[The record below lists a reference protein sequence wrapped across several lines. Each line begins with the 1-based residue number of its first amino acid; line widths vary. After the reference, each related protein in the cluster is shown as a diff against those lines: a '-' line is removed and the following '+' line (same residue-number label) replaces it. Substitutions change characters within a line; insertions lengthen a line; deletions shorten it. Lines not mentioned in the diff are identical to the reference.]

1 MRFRE
6 SVSLVFMRTRHIVA
20 SVFALA
26 APALLL
32 LPVVAEADGTSKG
45 GGAAASSAPAGS
57 GKQRVDPNN
66 KTGLSPFMAKCME
79 GNNKYVSRDFPGA
92 IQTYRDAIQMAPK
105 NALGFYLLGEG
116 QLAANNLPEAEAS
129 WNQAALVSAEGKDA
143 ALRAR
148 ILFVIADL
156 KEREKKLDD
165 AKTAWQAY
173 TDYVTKYA
181 GDAGVGFPSSGAS
194 RLQAIDTMTKLNAES
209 DKVKQ
214 KIKETA
220 DGGVFSNVA
229 PGSSK

>member
-1 MRFRE
+1 MR
-6 SVSLVFMRTRHIVA
+6 MRHVVA
-20 SVFALA
+20 SVLALA

-32 LPVVAEADGTSKG
+32 LPVVAEADGTAK
-45 GGAAASSAPAGS
+45 GAASATSTSSGAG
-57 GKQRVDPNN
+57 KRVDPNN
-66 KTGLSPFMAKCME
+66 KTGLSPFMSKCIE

-116 QLAANNLPEAEAS
+116 QLAANNIPEAEAS

-156 KEREKKLDD
+156 KEREKKLED
-165 AKTAWQAY
+165 AKAAWQAY
-173 TDYVTKYA
+173 TDYVTKFA
-181 GDAGVGFPSSGAS
+181 GDGGVGFPSSGAS

-220 DGGVFSNVA
+220 DGGVFSTVP
-229 PGSSK
+229 PGTK